1 MNPVDEVVVAETPQP
16 VKTSWLQLGVVCAA
30 QLVIWTGFS
39 GILPYLPIFLQEEGH
54 SSVIMIGFI
63 TAAFYV
69 GALIFSSPFGWLS
82 DVVGRKPMMIGGL
95 GLMAVAC
102 FLFTLTVDPRWFLL
116 FRVVEG
122 MSAAAG
128 GVMFAFVAD
137 ITAPNH
143 RSRGLG
149 MVLSAQF
156 GGAILGP
163 ALGAALYH
171 AGGGGRTG
179 FYAIFYFGAV
189 VAAFTT
195 IVMAFLIREPAATR
209 RRQAARIGKE
219 RRPSYRAV
227 LKPAIAGFLIVSF
240 SANFAFGGFEVIWS
254 LWLDHLGVSMTMI
267 SVVWIVMCVPMM
279 LSFATGI
286 LADRH
291 SRFLL
296 MFAGNTVA
304 ALTFVV
310 FGLTK
315 SLALYLVV
323 GVIQGL
329 AFAFAHPAKQGFL
342 IQVSPPE
349 WIGTV
354 QGLDTTSMWVGGL
367 LGTLIVPAVYGAI
380 SGHVI
385 ALCGAVA
392 IAGLAIAAP
401 ILWRAR
407 ATRAEAHSP
416 AAPQEQAVG

>member
-1 MNPVDEVVVAETPQP
+1 
-16 VKTSWLQLGVVCAA
+16 
-30 QLVIWTGFS
+30 
-39 GILPYLPIFLQEEGH
+39 
-54 SSVIMIGFI
+54 
-63 TAAFYV
+63 
-69 GALIFSSPFGWLS
+69 
-82 DVVGRKPMMIGGL
+82 
-95 GLMAVAC
+95 
-102 FLFTLTVDPRWFLL
+102 
-116 FRVVEG
+116 
-122 MSAAAG
+122 
-128 GVMFAFVAD
+128 
-137 ITAPNH
+137 
-143 RSRGLG
+143 
-149 MVLSAQF
+149 
-156 GGAILGP
+156 
-163 ALGAALYH
+163 
-171 AGGGGRTG
+171 
-179 FYAIFYFGAV
+179 
-189 VAAFTT
+189 
-195 IVMAFLIREPAATR
+195 
-209 RRQAARIGKE
+209 
-219 RRPSYRAV
+219 
-227 LKPAIAGFLIVSF
+227 
-240 SANFAFGGFEVIWS
+240 
-254 LWLDHLGVSMTMI
+254 
-267 SVVWIVMCVPMM
+267 
-279 LSFATGI
+279 
-286 LADRH
+286 
-291 SRFLL
+291 
-296 MFAGNTVA
+296 VA

>member
-1 MNPVDEVVVAETPQP
+1 MNRVDEVTAAKTPQP
-16 VKTSWLQLGVVCAA
+16 IKTSWLQLGIVCMA

-63 TAAFYV
+63 SAAFYV

-82 DVVGRKPMMIGGL
+82 DLVGRKPMMIGGL

-102 FLFTLTVDPRWFLL
+102 FLFPRTVAPRWFLL

-137 ITAPNH
+137 ITAPSH

-149 MVLSAQF
+149 MVMSAQF

-163 ALGAALYH
+163 ALGATLYH
-171 AGGGGRTG
+171 AGGGGRAG
-179 FYAIFYFGAV
+179 FYAIFYFGAA
-189 VAAFTT
+189 VAALTT
-195 IVMAFLIREPAATR
+195 IVMAFLIREPVATR
-209 RRQAARIGKE
+209 QRQAARTGRE
-219 RRPSYRAV
+219 SRPSYRAV

-240 SANFAFGGFEVIWS
+240 SLNFAFGGLEVVWS
-254 LWLDHLGVSMTMI
+254 LWLNHLGVSMTMI
-267 SVVWIVMCVPMM
+267 SVVWIAMGVPMM

-286 LADRH
+286 LADRY
-291 SRFLL
+291 SRFAL
-296 MFAGNTVA
+296 MFAGYTVA

-315 SLALYLVV
+315 SLALYLGV
-323 GVIQGL
+323 GVVQGL
-329 AFAFAHPAKQGFL
+329 AFAFASPAKQGFL
-342 IQVSPPE
+342 IQVSPLE

-367 LGTLIVPAVYGAI
+367 VGTLVVPVIYAAI
-380 SGHVI
+380 SGYVI

-392 IAGLAIAAP
+392 LAGLAIAAP
-401 ILWRAR
+401 VLWRAR
-407 ATRAEAHSP
+407 STGAP
-416 AAPQEQAVG
+416 ARSVTTPQEQAIG